1 MESSSHIFE
10 KMLKRNGPNCNNG
23 FFKICTI
30 KKKEKFPF
38 PKKKHFSTMSACQ
51 DSFVLHVNQ
60 KLRKRPLDTKQWV
73 ASDENLRKLIP
84 LLPQFE
90 GQLCSDFIPRTFI
103 SKMLTNAS
111 NPYANLPILFS
122 STSYVS
128 PNTISLNAPP
138 LPAAMASCATYWV
151 GVFLSAEPI
160 LRAQSCLGN
169 NKFEFYDQWFQS
181 SSTQVWTSGLT
192 KTLIVQL
199 VGSVRRIRM
208 YQAGQAME
216 TLGVGFD
223 AKDVIALE
231 LSGDE
236 STSFLWST
244 VTGWSRY
251 NSMTES
257 WEVLTFGDARYIYM
271 QHFKFSTSFDGS
283 NVGVLSDGNMND
295 GAVTQV
301 YYKLGTS
308 PTRVVTILN
317 PQRASSHMAILNS
330 TFFVTHGRS
339 LYALRVV
346 GELAETL
353 RIGEELDATEVFTG
367 IWADNRAVWAATATS
382 TYMSSDNGWSWTL
395 MLYKRAVGPG
405 LFLGGGM
412 VLAAN
417 PTTLKEDLRYPLVLS
432 DSGLLTVPIVGGTWQ
447 SGFEL
452 KTGTQSAF
460 MNESDG
466 VVVSPNGLFLM
477 TQSQNRDIMLYY
489 NVWNSLEMR
498 KYCATQQGSV
508 NICKSGYTEY
518 CEAIGNVDPGCG
530 CINQTAEAQ
539 RLFDFT
545 NVPEPTRA
553 KLEDV
558 APCVSRRC
566 IIQSNRDAY
575 PFNSLGAKCAVP
587 LVLCTSHI
595 NDDGNI
601 GGNVRIENNC
611 GVNNA
616 IPCHEGCPVGLKC
629 FGQSCRLQ
637 CDGKCDD
644 PLSTCFEGACI
655 PKNEVP
661 SAGNDTLTTGL
672 MIGASVLVV
681 ALVVYF
687 LLRKKP
693 KLTL

>member
-1 MESSSHIFE
+1 M
-10 KMLKRNGPNCNNG
+10 
-23 FFKICTI
+23 
-30 KKKEKFPF
+30 
-38 PKKKHFSTMSACQ
+38 
-51 DSFVLHVNQ
+51 
-60 KLRKRPLDTKQWV
+60 RKRPLDTKQWV
-73 ASDENLRKLIP
+73 ASDEDLRRLIP

-90 GQLCSDFIPRTFI
+90 GKLCSDFLPRTFI
-103 SKMLTNAS
+103 SKMLANAA
-111 NPYANLPILFS
+111 NPFANLPLLFS

-138 LPAAMASCATYWV
+138 VPADMASCATYWF

-160 LRAQSCLGN
+160 LRARSCVGH
-169 NKFEFYDQWFQS
+169 NKFEFDKQWLQS
-181 SSTQVWTSGLT
+181 SNTQVWTSGLT
-192 KTLIVQL
+192 KTLLVQL
-199 VGSVRRIRM
+199 VGSVRRITMSR
-208 YQAGQAME
+208 AGQALE

-236 STSFLWST
+236 STYFSWST

-251 NSMTES
+251 NSMTQT
-257 WEVLTFGDARYIYM
+257 WEVLPFGDERYAYM
-271 QHFKFSTSFDGS
+271 QHFRFSTSFDGS
-283 NVGVLSDGNMND
+283 NVGVLSDGNIN
-295 GAVTQV
+295 ANAITQV
-301 YYKLGTS
+301 YYKFGTG

-317 PQRASSHMAILNS
+317 PPRVLSHMAILNS
-330 TFFVTHGRS
+330 IFFVTHGRS
-339 LYALRVV
+339 LYALRVI

-367 IWADNRAVWAATATS
+367 IWADDRTVWAATNTS
-382 TYMSSDNGWSWTL
+382 TYMSCDNGWSWTL
-395 MLYKRAVGPG
+395 MLNKRAVGAG
-405 LFLGGGM
+405 LFLSVGM
-412 VLAAN
+412 LLAAK
-417 PTTLKEDLRYPLVLS
+417 PTTFKEDLRYPLVLS
-432 DSGLLTVPIVGGTWQ
+432 DSGLLTVPIDGGTWQ

-452 KTGTQSAF
+452 RTGIQTVLIK
-460 MNESDG
+460 ESDD
-466 VVVSPNGLFLM
+466 VVVSPNGLFLA
-477 TQSQNRDIMLYY
+477 TQSPNRDIMVYY

-498 KYCATQQGSV
+498 RYCATQQGSV
-508 NICKSGYTEY
+508 NICKSGYIEY
-518 CEAIGNVDPGCG
+518 CEAIGNADPGCG
-530 CINQTAEAQ
+530 CVNQTAEAQ
-539 RLFDFT
+539 RLFNFT

-553 KLEDV
+553 KLEDI

-595 NDDGNI
+595 NNDGNI
-601 GGNVRIENNC
+601 GGNVRTQNNC

-644 PLSTCFEGACI
+644 PLSTCFEGVCI

-661 SAGNDTLTTGL
+661 SATGDTLTTGL
-672 MIGASVLVV
+672 IIGASVLVV
-681 ALVVYF
+681 ALIVYL
-687 LLRKKP
+687 LLRKKQTP
-693 KLTL
+693 TV